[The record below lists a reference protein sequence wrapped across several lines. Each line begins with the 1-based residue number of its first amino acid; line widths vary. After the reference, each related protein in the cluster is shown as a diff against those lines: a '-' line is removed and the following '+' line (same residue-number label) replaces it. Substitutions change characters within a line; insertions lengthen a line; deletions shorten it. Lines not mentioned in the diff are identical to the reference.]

1 MQYQLED
8 IYQYNDEI
16 KDGDFNLKLINLKDD
31 DSIYESSSAGRIYKD
46 LKS

>member
-8 IYQYNDEI
+8 MYQDKDEL

-31 DSIYESSSAGRIYKD
+31 DSIY
-46 LKS
+46 